1 MQDPLGVATTGPL
14 RVACQIIHM
23 DRHDSSAV
31 IDLVTLEPCLRGDDT
46 LPAGTPLTL
55 GFRAVRVGE
64 EWTELG
70 EMVEGWENRGDVLS
84 LEVAKV
90 ARGIRYQFTDGKE
103 ELLLVLDERPPQ
115 HDRG

>member
-1 MQDPLGVATTGPL
+1 MQDPLGVGTTGPL
-14 RVACQIIHM
+14 RVACQIIRM
-23 DRHDSSAV
+23 DRHDNSAM
-31 IDLVTLEPCLRGDDT
+31 IDLVTLEPCSRGGDS

-55 GFRAVRVGE
+55 GFRAVRVGD
-64 EWTELG
+64 EWTDLE

-103 ELLLVLDERPPQ
+103 ELLLVLDERPPE
-115 HDRG
+115 HEHG